1 MTHRDPDAGICSNR
15 WRQGIVGA
23 GCKWTLGQLRAW
35 MRGEGIADGV
45 LWQEICS
52 VFLAWAWFLDSDLYK
67 NRLGGSSALRP
78 AVCRGPEM
86 CPPIGIRLVRVFTGA
101 QLRRCGHMLSRFVL
115 DGLQVCVLTLLAAVP
130 DIQANDAKVLDYTAT
145 SIFFL
150 HFRPFLQPC
159 HPHAPWGNK
168 KKKSARLSAHTHR
181 VPTDES

>member
-1 MTHRDPDAGICSNR
+1 MPVSVQTGGDRELLVLGASGRSGSCGPGCGARGSPTGCSGR
-15 WRQGIVGA
+15 RSARCSW
-23 GCKWTLGQLRAW
+23 LGLGFSILIFIKPPR
-35 MRGEGIADGV
+35 RFV
-45 LWQEICS
+45 R
-52 VFLAWAWFLDSDLYK
+52 LAASRVPRSGK
-67 NRLGGSSALRP
+67 IKIK
-78 AVCRGPEM
+78 M

-168 KKKSARLSAHTHR
+168 KKKKCSAKRPYASGA
-181 VPTDES
+181 D